1 MKITCIYCSVLLFLL
16 FGANLLVARNV
27 GTCRGHITFDSTY
40 VISINKSLPKYYIS
54 LIEREDTS
62 GKYTGW
68 NYELLF
74 RTEVNGQIEQSIC
87 GESDSPFDMMSD
99 EEYPGIQFIDLN
111 FDDYLD
117 IKMFNNRSAN
127 GVNAGYAVYLFS
139 PLNHGFK
146 YSKAFSAILGGTGI
160 NLNPS
165 KHEIISSGEL
175 GCMGGCWSTDTYKVQ
190 DDSLILIK
198 RVHQDRDPNNP
209 GKFILITE
217 EMRNGKL
224 IIISKKGVKWP

>member
-1 MKITCIYCSVLLFLL
+1 MKPSYIYIIIVLLLL
-16 FGANLLVARNV
+16 IYPNPCIAANAD
-27 GTCRGHITFDSTY
+27 TCRGQITFDSTY
-40 VISINKSLPKYYIS
+40 VISVNKSLPKYYIR
-54 LIEREDTS
+54 LIEKEDTS
-62 GKYTGW
+62 GEYTEW
-68 NYELLF
+68 KYELLL
-74 RTEVNGQIEQSIC
+74 RTKLNGPIEQSIC